1 MFACWRAT
9 APAISRHGSFWTSST
24 SSERSSYSWDLH
36 EGARRRAQHQTILG
50 FVSQPSWQA
59 IWRGGAGAA
68 GLSGV
73 AWSPERAYE
82 ASARGLGGG
91 GVDLHGV
98 GRGVERD
105 GVGRQRVRFS
115 RRSPGGLEGVEVGD
129 EEVVVGPA
137 AGASPRRGWAS
148 AISSFTLLWRVGSR
162 ASDLLILK
170 TPSRAPWRLNHGQ
183 TAQRC
188 PREIVPFGTPATQ
201 PRRWT
206 PVPRHRHVSPRRRGS
221 SLALRTTATVRTR
234 TR

>member
-1 MFACWRAT
+1 MASHLEGWGGCCGALGGCLVSRARLRSQR
-9 APAISRHGSFWTSST
+9 SR
-24 SSERSSYSWDLH
+24 
-36 EGARRRAQHQTILG
+36 AR
-50 FVSQPSWQA
+50 
-59 IWRGGAGAA
+59 
-68 GLSGV
+68 
-73 AWSPERAYE
+73 
-82 ASARGLGGG
+82 GG

-129 EEVVVGPA
+129 EEVVVGPT

-162 ASDLLILK
+162 ASDLFILK
-170 TPSRAPWRLNHGQ
+170 TSSRAPWRLNHGQ